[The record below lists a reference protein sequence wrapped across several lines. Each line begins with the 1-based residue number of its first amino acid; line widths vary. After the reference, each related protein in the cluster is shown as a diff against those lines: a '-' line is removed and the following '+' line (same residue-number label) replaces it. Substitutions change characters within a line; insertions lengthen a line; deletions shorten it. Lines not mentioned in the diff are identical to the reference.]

1 MGCTLPL
8 CADFVVERAA
18 INCLGVG
25 GRGACTLVF
34 FRTFSMSRAFKLV
47 VTQIP
52 ASLAFAP
59 EAAKQAIAAACALAG
74 YWQDG
79 ALTPLNVGLVAAH
92 ALGSLCLVMTL
103 VTLHTDPQFAE
114 RYVPTGLDAC
124 PELLRPARARLL
136 AACVALCRRVRAPP
150 LDYRALSGLA
160 ICANMLAAQMAHA
173 GEVVAFAQVG
183 RVSLII
189 YTLLSLGSLSAT
201 WLAGGGAATLDG
213 MAARLGLDRER
224 SQLEKLAAALAAE
237 SGAGS
242 ERGMLRAA
250 LAQLQQ
256 LFPGAEAVALGAF
269 APNDDAGAGAAAAAG
284 DTLVCAGF
292 GEGSECH
299 SNAAR
304 MLCGASTSVECVVAQ
319 ARTLIA
325 DSRDFP
331 DGLAT
336 FSDWTAARDAGAAVA
351 ITTPL
356 WAGPAKIGFI
366 TLWCSLSEEHG
377 GARQLEAYE
386 AVLLE
391 ACHIIGECLFAR
403 RERDALATSR
413 ALARD
418 IFPDHVLRALELRTR
433 RGCAPA
439 AAVARRRSPPRSSH
453 SAPALNLS
461 LLGDNP
467 AVASLRAS
475 TGGAPSPLRRPAP
488 AEGDDAGGPVS
499 RRASVEEPR
508 MSVQQYSPRV
518 GAAAAAALANA
529 SYPSAADEEGELYA
543 EDHDCISIVFID
555 VVGFTAL
562 AETQPAAATMRQL
575 HALFSRFD
583 ELCGLLGCYKV
594 ETVGDAYMV
603 CAGMLPRLEAHA
615 SAALLFALHA
625 HGAAAAAGL
634 RVRAGVSAGP
644 VTSGL
649 VGRLRARFCIFG
661 GATCFDVGTRSAC
674 MLILTPT
681 QTLSTPRAAWRAAG
695 SRGRCSSRAPP
706 GSSPACLTAWRSRAS
721 CA

>member
-201 WLAGGGAATLDG
+201 WLAGGGSATLDG

-439 AAVARRRSPPRSSH
+439 TAAPRKRSPPRSSH
-453 SAPALNLS
+453 SAPAINLS
-461 LLGDNP
+461 DIP
-467 AVASLRAS
+467 AVTSLRAAA
-475 TGGAPSPLRRPAP
+475 GGAPSPLRRAAL
-488 AEGDDAGGPVS
+488 AEVDDTGGPAS
-499 RRASVEEPR
+499 RRASTDEPR
-508 MSVQQYSPRV
+508 QSSQYSPRV
-518 GAAAAAALANA
+518 GAAAAAALASA
-529 SYPSAADEEGELYA
+529 FYPSAADEEGELYA
-543 EDHDCISIVFID
+543 EDHDCISICFVD
-555 VVGFTAL
+555 VVGKSTNHRLVASSAFRADACAFWSPSAGFTAL

-583 ELCGLLGCYKV
+583 ELCGLLGCYKARRLASPCLICQL
-594 ETVGDAYMV
+594 TRFAY
-603 CAGMLPRLEAHA
+603 
-615 SAALLFALHA
+615 
-625 HGAAAAAGL
+625 
-634 RVRAGVSAGP
+634 
-644 VTSGL
+644 
-649 VGRLRARFCIFG
+649 
-661 GATCFDVGTRSAC
+661 DVG
-674 MLILTPT
+674 
-681 QTLSTPRAAWRAAG
+681 
-695 SRGRCSSRAPP
+695 
-706 GSSPACLTAWRSRAS
+706 
-721 CA
+721 

>member
-1 MGCTLPL
+1 MGCTVPL
-8 CADFVVERAA
+8 CADFVVERHA
-18 INCLGVG
+18 INCAGVA
-25 GRGACTLVF
+25 GRGACALVF
-34 FRTFSMSRAFKLV
+34 FRTFQLSRAFKLV

-59 EAAKQAIAAACALAG
+59 EAAKQALAAACAAAG
-74 YWQDG
+74 YWADG
-79 ALTPLNVGLVAAH
+79 ALTPRAGCVVAAH
-92 ALGSLCLVMTL
+92 ALGSLCLVMAL
-103 VTLHTDPQFAE
+103 VTLHTDPQFAD
-114 RYVPTGLDAC
+114 RYVPSGLDAC
-124 PELLRPARARLL
+124 PALLRPARARLL
-136 AACVALCRRVRAPP
+136 AACAALCRRVRAPP

-160 ICANMLAAQMAHA
+160 ICANMLAAQMAYA
-173 GEVVAFAQVG
+173 GEVVSFAHVG
-183 RVSLII
+183 RVSLTI
-189 YTLLSLGSLSAT
+189 YALLSLGSLSAT

-237 SGAGS
+237 SDAGS
-242 ERGMLRAA
+242 ERAMLRAA
-250 LAQLQQ
+250 MAQLQQ
-256 LFPGAEAVALGAF
+256 LFPGAEAVALGSF
-269 APNDDAGAGAAAAAG
+269 APEDAGVGAAAAAG

-336 FSDWTAARDAGAAVA
+336 ISDWAAARDAGAAVA

-356 WAGPAKIGFI
+356 WAGPAKIGFV
-366 TLWCSLSEEHG
+366 TLWCSLPEQHG

-439 AAVARRRSPPRSSH
+439 AAVRRRSPPRSSH
-453 SAPALNLS
+453 SAPAMNV
-461 LLGDNP
+461 GDIP
-467 AVASLRAS
+467 TLVTSSLRAS
-475 TGGAPSPLRRPAP
+475 TGGAPSPLRRAAP
-488 AEGDDAGGPVS
+488 ADADETGGPVS
-499 RRASVEEPR
+499 RRPSGDEPR
-508 MSVQQYSPRV
+508 LSTAQYSPRV
-518 GAAAAAALANA
+518 GAAAAAALASA

-555 VVGFTAL
+555 VVGA
-562 AETQPAAATMRQL
+562 
-575 HALFSRFD
+575 
-583 ELCGLLGCYKV
+583 
-594 ETVGDAYMV
+594 
-603 CAGMLPRLEAHA
+603 
-615 SAALLFALHA
+615 
-625 HGAAAAAGL
+625 
-634 RVRAGVSAGP
+634 
-644 VTSGL
+644 
-649 VGRLRARFCIFG
+649 LRA
-661 GATCFDVGTRSAC
+661 
-674 MLILTPT
+674 LTP
-681 QTLSTPRAAWRAAG
+681 
-695 SRGRCSSRAPP
+695 RCSVLP
-706 GSSPACLTAWRSRAS
+706 C
-721 CA
+721 